1 MACRAVNEPAGRVS
15 NKVVVETDRA
25 EWDRAER
32 GQAEDKVERERAAEE
47 PAIDVDNQENPKV
60 AIGLSLG

>member
-1 MACRAVNEPAGRVS
+1 VPAAD
-15 NKVVVETDRA
+15 KVESDRA
-25 EWDRAER
+25 EKV
-32 GQAEDKVERERAAEE
+32 QAEDKVERERAAQE